1 MKYSIK
7 RVKRQDWEK
16 IFTKHVSIKGLV
28 SRAYKELPKLDI
40 KSKLIFFQLENSQ
53 KA

>member
-7 RVKRQDWEK
+7 KVKRQDWEK
-16 IFTKHVSIKGLV
+16 IFAKHISIKGLV
-28 SRAYKELPKLDI
+28 FRVHKEFLKLDI
-40 KSKLIFFQLENSQ
+40 KNFFQLENSQ